1 MEEKAY
7 VERMNEKYI
16 VGVPPLFVNEKVV
29 IDGDEAGNGDADAR
43 AEPDDTELDKLE
55 GQFEKVQNDKEQ
67 REKEWKEAKS
77 GASGVEIQSRL

>member
-29 IDGDEAGNGDADAR
+29 IDGDETGNGDADAR
-43 AEPDDTELDKLE
+43 AEADDTELDKLE
-55 GQFEKVQNDKEQ
+55 G
-67 REKEWKEAKS
+67 
-77 GASGVEIQSRL
+77 